1 MWLIIDK
8 KQSHAIDLNDFNS
21 IKIVEIVENDAE
33 DVENDNGKQF
43 VIEFFSRGSS
53 NNVEFSDK
61 FISEIAAFTTLN
73 YILLGIE
80 QGKKIAVI
88 DNFDYTTEQQQGKI
102 DELQAQR
109 QAAYD
114 EYQRNVAAQ
123 SKAIAKKSKKSL
135 TKKVK

>member
-21 IKIVEIVENDAE
+21 IKIVEIVED
-33 DVENDNGKQF
+33 DVESDNGKF
-43 VIEFFSRGSS
+43 MIEFFSKGSS
-53 NNVEFSDK
+53 NNVELSDK
-61 FISEIAAFTTLN
+61 FISELAAFATLN

-88 DNFDYTTEQQQGKI
+88 DNFDYTTEQQQAKI

-135 TKKVK
+135 AKKVK